1 MTIIC
6 RTHIHHVWKSQMSVK
21 KCLVNSRLFGSV
33 ILNHILIMCIRSHH
47 RHLRLHLA
55 ALHSVANANCKQAE
69 TRQGEKRYRLSYP
82 KYKAGHHV
90 VKAVK
95 ENCTYDYVDEL
106 MAGLLRMKGVQERC
120 QCKGCL
126 WQHSVFTATPVF
138 ICKQNPEVRGCAEPS
153 FAI

>member
-1 MTIIC
+1 MFIISDGC
-6 RTHIHHVWKSQMSVK
+6 ISANRTQGIHCQTTGK
-21 KCLVNSRLFGSV
+21 
-33 ILNHILIMCIRSHH
+33 
-47 RHLRLHLA
+47 
-55 ALHSVANANCKQAE
+55 E
-69 TRQGEKRYRLSYP
+69 LSYP

-106 MAGLLRMKGVQERC
+106 MAELLRMKEEYKSDANARAASGNI
-120 QCKGCL
+120 L
-126 WQHSVFTATPVF
+126 FSPPPVF